1 MARKAARPRRGA
13 GGAAPQNGRQAAQQN
28 LAAAT
33 AGRGGAAEQNLTTAK
48 GVRSVQPFLAKN
60 SRKHSGKFESYDY
73 EAEFDLPLDQLTEAQ
88 IREMI
93 DQERR
98 VVYATKLVK
107 HGTQADVE
115 IYPDFTHLPGTIQ
128 RDRSNREAQR
138 NLNDRNSRKE
148 CERRINANFGPS
160 DYWVTLSCQPREEPQ
175 TMEEA
180 QRLFQNYIK
189 RINYR
194 RKKRG
199 LEPARY
205 VYVTDWTKDGRR
217 VHTHYHLVMDGG
229 LPMEEVLELWGH
241 GRKNKIEYLVLD
253 ERGLSGL
260 AYYITKPHA
269 SDTED
274 IKHKKKWTASKNLKR
289 PAERKNHRDFGRR
302 KVERL
307 ACRPAD
313 MFATMEKKYP
323 RYWCE
328 AAEARHNGINGYF
341 YLRAVMRERCQ
352 QGDLVALTGKP
363 ELLAELPPVIQRKL
377 AKYKRYIVLST
388 AYYEIPGQET
398 AVIRPAGTKQQI
410 AVPARAC
417 IVYEKGGGKT
427 WI

>member
-1 MARKAARPRRGA
+1 MARKAAQPRRGA
-13 GGAAPQNGRQAAQQN
+13 GGAAPQNSRQAAQQN

-33 AGRGGAAEQNLTTAK
+33 AGKGGAAEQSLTTAQ
-48 GVRSVQPFLAKN
+48 GVRSIQPKKQKGHRRSA
-60 SRKHSGKFESYDY
+60 GKWETYDY
-73 EAEFDLPLDQLTEAQ
+73 ESAYELPLDQLTEQ
-88 IREMI
+88 QVQEMI
-93 DQERR
+93 DRERR
-98 VVYATKLVK
+98 VVYATKTVK
-107 HGTQADVE
+107 HGHQLDVE
-115 IYPDFTHLPGTIQ
+115 IFPDFTHLPGNLPK
-128 RDRSNREAQR
+128 DRSNREAQR

-194 RKKRG
+194 RKKKG
-199 LEPARY
+199 LDPARY
-205 VYVTDWTKDGRR
+205 VYVTDWTKNGRR
-217 VHTHYHLVMDGG
+217 VRTHYHLVMDGG

-274 IKHKKKWTASKNLKR
+274 IKHKKKWTASKNLRR
-289 PAERKNHRDFGRR
+289 PAEHKNHQAFGRR
-302 KVERL
+302 KVE
-307 ACRPAD
+307 AMAKATAD

-328 AAEARHNGINGYF
+328 AAEARHNGVNGYF
-341 YLRAVMRERCQ
+341 YLRAVLRERCQ
-352 QGDLVALTGKP
+352 PGDLVALTGKP
-363 ELLAELPPVIQRKL
+363 ELLDELPPVIQKKL
-377 AKYKRYIVLST
+377 EKYKRYIVLST
-388 AYYEIPGQET
+388 EYYEIPGQET
-398 AVIRPAGTKQQI
+398 AIIRPAGTKQQI

-417 IVYEKGGGKT
+417 IVYEKGGGKA

>member
-1 MARKAARPRRGA
+1 MARAKTAGRGA
-13 GGAAPQNGRQAAQQN
+13 RGAAPQNSRQAARQA
-28 LAAAT
+28 LPTAAKV
-33 AGRGGAAEQNLTTAK
+33 GGGAAEQEKKPTQGL
-48 GVRSVQPFLAKN
+48 RSVQPFSVKN
-60 SRKHSGKFESYDY
+60 SRKRSGNWESYDY
-73 EAEFDLPLDQLTEAQ
+73 ESEFDLPLDELTEAQ

-98 VVYATKLVK
+98 VVYATKIVK

-115 IYPDFTHLPGTIQ
+115 VYPDFTHLPGTIQ

-148 CERRINANFGPS
+148 CERRINANFGPA

-194 RKKRG
+194 RKKKN
-199 LEPARY
+199 LPPARY

-217 VHTHYHLVMDGG
+217 VRTHYHLVMDGD

-274 IKHKKKWTASKNLKR
+274 VKHKKKWTASKNLKR

-313 MFATMEKKYP
+313 IYATMESKYP

-328 AAEARHNGINGYF
+328 AAEARHNGVNGYF
-341 YLRAVMRERCQ
+341 YIRAVMRERCQ
-352 QGDLVALTGKP
+352 AGDLVALTGRP
-363 ELLAELPPVIQRKL
+363 ELLAELPPVIQKKL

-388 AYYEIPGQET
+388 QHYEIPGQET
-398 AVIRPAGTKQQI
+398 AIIRPAGTKQQI

-417 IVYEKGGGKT
+417 IVYEKGGGKM